1 MHFFLVFLCAMS
13 MYAIGVPRTL
23 SVMFCP
29 CESDVVKLIKLNY
42 WPATPTRPS
51 IAFSFSLLDWLE
63 ALLLEC
69 QVALHD
75 ATEAIAFLIKEK
87 MECVCYIIS
96 WQICG
101 LFIVMPCQLYT
112 LFIALNIDALQ
123 VVPCPDRCLW
133 RVPVSILILIM
144 LLVSMKIYS
153 NFCGCTGTWKGKSAH
168 LSVFPLCLEKVQF
181 VQRVQRQVSCANAS
195 VNLSQINN
203 IINK

>member
-1 MHFFLVFLCAMS
+1 

-123 VVPCPDRCLW
+123 VVPCPDRCL
-133 RVPVSILILIM
+133 
-144 LLVSMKIYS
+144 
-153 NFCGCTGTWKGKSAH
+153 
-168 LSVFPLCLEKVQF
+168 
-181 VQRVQRQVSCANAS
+181 
-195 VNLSQINN
+195 
-203 IINK
+203 

>member
-1 MHFFLVFLCAMS
+1 MC

-87 MECVCYIIS
+87 MECVCALLYCVLTDFWSIYCVI
-96 WQICG
+96 
-101 LFIVMPCQLYT
+101 PCRLYT
-112 LFIALNIDALQ
+112 LLNIDALQ
-123 VVPCPDRCLW
+123 VVPCPDRCL
-133 RVPVSILILIM
+133 
-144 LLVSMKIYS
+144 
-153 NFCGCTGTWKGKSAH
+153 
-168 LSVFPLCLEKVQF
+168 
-181 VQRVQRQVSCANAS
+181 
-195 VNLSQINN
+195 
-203 IINK
+203 

>member
-1 MHFFLVFLCAMS
+1 MKVIQGFVGLTDMSNKCIFFLCLCAMC

-87 MECVCYIIS
+87 MECVCAQFIYYI
-96 WQICG
+96 
-101 LFIVMPCQLYT
+101 L
-112 LFIALNIDALQ
+112 AD
-123 VVPCPDRCLW
+123 LW
-133 RVPVSILILIM
+133 SIHCD
-144 LLVSMKIYS
+144 V
-153 NFCGCTGTWKGKSAH
+153 
-168 LSVFPLCLEKVQF
+168 LSVVYLVYCT
-181 VQRVQRQVSCANAS
+181 A
-195 VNLSQINN
+195 
-203 IINK
+203 

>member
-1 MHFFLVFLCAMS
+1 MLSFFCFVFCAMC
-13 MYAIGVPRTL
+13 MYAIGVPHTL

-51 IAFSFSLLDWLE
+51 ITFSFSLLDWLE

-87 MECVCYIIS
+87 MECVYALLYCVLTEFWSIYCVI
-96 WQICG
+96 
-101 LFIVMPCQLYT
+101 PCRLYT
-112 LFIALNIDALQ
+112 LLNIDALQ

-144 LLVSMKIYS
+144 LLVSMKIHS
-153 NFCGCTGTWKGKSAH
+153 NFVGAQVHERANPLTW
-168 LSVFPLCLEKVQF
+168 VCFLCV
-181 VQRVQRQVSCANAS
+181 
-195 VNLSQINN
+195 
-203 IINK
+203 